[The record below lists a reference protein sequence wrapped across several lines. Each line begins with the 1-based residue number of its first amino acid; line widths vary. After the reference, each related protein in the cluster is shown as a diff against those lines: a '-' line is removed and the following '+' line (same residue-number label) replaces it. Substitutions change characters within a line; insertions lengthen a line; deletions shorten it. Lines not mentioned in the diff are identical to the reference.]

1 MILCI
6 LFKQQTTPDHQNYYE
21 IYYQY
26 GTYISILLVRLF
38 LWFNNSTV
46 CARTMY
52 VHGLCHPAQVSSPM
66 TDMNVILFLGENLLV
81 SHLNCFIGVVATLAA
96 DYNDDQNYHRR
107 KSNKVVLLREVFIM
121 VSSAHSLELL
131 PFRSAARKQ
140 DKMNSNSSRHRINAA
155 LMPKFHG
162 RQVCLLGKA
171 KDVSKS

>member
-1 MILCI
+1 
-6 LFKQQTTPDHQNYYE
+6 
-21 IYYQY
+21 
-26 GTYISILLVRLF
+26 
-38 LWFNNSTV
+38 
-46 CARTMY
+46 MY